1 MTKKD
6 LAKILKTLE
15 NTKFELEAKLALD
28 QNAETRL
35 TDEMDQSIELAN
47 KQFKESLR
55 ARDAGYLKKVNLAL
69 HRIAS
74 GGNFGTCQECEEE
87 IAVKRLFIRPT
98 AFLCTPCQEAQE
110 KKKSQLPIVIR
121 SEKVLGV

>member
-6 LAKILKTLE
+6 LAKVLKILEK
-15 NTKFELEAKLALD
+15 TKFDLEAKINED
-28 QNAETRL
+28 HSAETRL
-35 TDEMDQSIELAN
+35 TDEVDQSIELAN

-55 ARDAGYLKKVNLAL
+55 ARDAAYLKKVNLAL
-69 HRIAS
+69 HRINT

-110 KKKSQLPIVIR
+110 RKKSQLPVAPR
-121 SEKVLGV
+121 GEKVLGA

>member
-6 LAKILKTLE
+6 MAKITKILEKTKSDLE
-15 NTKFELEAKLALD
+15 IKIAEDHNI
-28 QNAETRL
+28 ETRL
-35 TDEMDQSIELAN
+35 TDEVDQSIELAN

-55 ARDAGYLKKVNLAL
+55 ARDAAYLKKVNLTL
-69 HRIAS
+69 HRITT

-87 IAVKRLFIRPT
+87 IDVKRLFIRPT
-98 AFLCTPCQEAQE
+98 AFLCLACQEAQE
-110 KKKSQLPIVIR
+110 KSKTQRPTINR

>member
-6 LAKILKTLE
+6 LAKVLKILEK
-15 NTKFELEAKLALD
+15 TKFDLETKINED
-28 QNAETRL
+28 SIVETRL
-35 TDEMDQSIELAN
+35 SDEMDQSIELAN

-55 ARDAGYLKKVNLAL
+55 ARDAAYLKKVNLAL
-69 HRIAS
+69 HRIAT

-110 KKKSQLPIVIR
+110 HKKSQLPIANR
-121 SEKVLGV
+121 GEKVLGV

>member
-6 LAKILKTLE
+6 LAKVLKILEK
-15 NTKFELEAKLALD
+15 TKFDLEAKISEEL
-28 QNAETRL
+28 NTESRL
-35 TDEMDQSIELAN
+35 TDEVDQSINLAN
-47 KQFKESLR
+47 KQFNESLR
-55 ARDAGYLKKVNLAL
+55 ARDAAYLKKVNLAL
-69 HRIAS
+69 HRIAT

-110 KKKSQLPIVIR
+110 HKKSQLPSTNR
-121 SEKVLGV
+121 GEKVLGV